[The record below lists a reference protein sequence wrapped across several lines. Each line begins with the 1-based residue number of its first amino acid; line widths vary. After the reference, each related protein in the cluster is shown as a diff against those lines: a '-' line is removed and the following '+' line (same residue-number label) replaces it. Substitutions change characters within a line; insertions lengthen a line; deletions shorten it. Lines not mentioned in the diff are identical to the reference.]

1 MDLGLRD
8 KVALVTGASRGL
20 GEGIARALAAEGC
33 RVVVCARGAE
43 ALEQAAREIAAA
55 TGTEVLPLS
64 LDVTAADAGER
75 AVAAARQRF
84 GRLDILVN
92 NAGGNRRKTFA
103 DVTDEDWQALLE
115 WNLLAH
121 ARFARAALPE
131 LRRQP
136 GANILFVASIFGR
149 EVGGPG
155 LALYDTTKSALISLA
170 KTMSLDLAP
179 ERIRVNTIAPGS
191 VRFPGGSWDERCKK
205 DPEGMAQWIGVH
217 LPLGRFGTVEEIA
230 NAAAFLV
237 SERASWVT
245 GACFNVDGG
254 QSRSLI

>member
-1 MDLGLRD
+1 MDFGLTG
-8 KVALVTGASRGL
+8 KVAIVTGASRGL

-33 RVVVCARGAE
+33 KLVLCARGAD
-43 ALEQAAREIAAA
+43 ALRATAQSIAAA
-55 TGTEVLPLS
+55 SGVEVLDLA
-64 LDVTAADAGER
+64 LDITSADAGER
-75 AVAAARQRF
+75 AVAAARERF

-92 NAGGNRRKTFA
+92 NAGGNRRKSFPEIS
-103 DVTDEDWQALLE
+103 DDDWSVLLE
-115 WNLLAH
+115 WNLLSH
-121 ARFARAALPE
+121 ARFARAAIPE
-131 LRRQP
+131 LRKQL

-155 LALYDTTKSALISLA
+155 LALYDTTKAAVIALA
-170 KTMSLDLAP
+170 KTMALDLAP
-179 ERIRVNTIAPGS
+179 ERIRVNSIAPGS

-205 DPEGMAQWIGVH
+205 DPEGMAVWIGQN
-217 LPLGRFGTVEEIA
+217 LPLGRFGSVEEIA

>member
-1 MDLGLRD
+1 MDLGLQG
-8 KVALVTGASRGL
+8 KVALVTGGSRGI

-33 RVVVCARGAE
+33 RLVLCARGAE
-43 ALEQAAREIAAA
+43 RLEQAAASIGEAS
-55 TGTEVLPLS
+55 GVEVLS
-64 LDVTAADAGER
+64 LAGDVMDLAAGER
-75 AVAAARQRF
+75 SVAAAVERF
-84 GRLDILVN
+84 GRLDILIN
-92 NAGGNRRKTFA
+92 SAGGNRRKPFPEI
-103 DVTDEDWQALLE
+103 TDEDWTLLIE

-121 ARFARAALPE
+121 ARFSRAAIPA

-136 GANILFVASIFGR
+136 GSSILFVASIFGR

-170 KTMSLDLAP
+170 KTMALDLAP
-179 ERIRVNTIAPGS
+179 EGIRVNSLAPGS
-191 VRFPGGSWDERCKK
+191 IRFPGGSWDERCKK
-205 DPEGMAQWIGVH
+205 EPEAMAEFVARN
-217 LPLGRFGTVEEIA
+217 LPLGRFGSVEEIG